1 MRKWGFRAFGA
12 SIKGLRKTHNQDAYT
27 IKRYKRQL
35 VAVVCDGLGSKLHS
49 KKGSFT
55 LCESVFEAL
64 KVFDCER
71 HDLKFFA
78 PLLATLWAC
87 RLYPLKL
94 EDCLSTLQIAI
105 FTESKIYLGKVGDG
119 EIVIC
124 GAREEIL
131 REIKEGPTHKTMPF
145 DQGISI
151 SWHTYNTKDI
161 QGILLY
167 TDGVGEI
174 LQESK
179 ELDFAKSFLKACK
192 HDKDPLETSK
202 FLKNV
207 NLKSSDDKTLI
218 ALFKE

>member
-12 SIKGLRKTHNQDAYT
+12 SIKGPRKTHNQDAYT
-27 IKRYKRQL
+27 IKRYKGQL

-55 LCESVFEAL
+55 LCENVLEVL

-87 RLYPLKL
+87 RLHPLKL

-131 REIKEGPTHKTMPF
+131 REVKE
-145 DQGISI
+145 
-151 SWHTYNTKDI
+151 
-161 QGILLY
+161 
-167 TDGVGEI
+167 
-174 LQESK
+174 
-179 ELDFAKSFLKACK
+179 
-192 HDKDPLETSK
+192 
-202 FLKNV
+202 
-207 NLKSSDDKTLI
+207 
-218 ALFKE
+218 